1 MNTETTEIKQ
11 EEEIK
16 FDRRKHLIYEY
27 TGEVQ
32 QGFPVVTVT
41 VDPAV
46 VKASEMK
53 EAFRKAAMSEEE
65 KAAIAREIL
74 ILKQAR
80 NALSD
85 ALNTSLKTYY
95 WSNRVGVQCDPETGD
110 RISKQ
115 VYWRGSELDWTETLD
130 AVLLMGKAAQWQPE
144 TQLYLVASP
153 ENIDLIEQMRNFQ
166 AEKVEYD
173 ELPISQVG
181 LYRGMKV
188 MVDAYFPPNKI
199 LVAKGDLTIPGAMN
213 IISSTNIT
221 ILDRWLISQ

>member
-173 ELPISQVG
+173 GLPISQVG

-221 ILDRWLISQ
+221 ILDRMVGQ